1 MAMITIHCLD
11 IWKKGLNKTVSITY
25 GITIGNRSPTNN
37 EKLAEYVKY
46 VFPVTGQLDSCG
58 GRQGDTK
65 GVDGIICNILIEST
79 FKISESGKRVE
90 ANDSSLF
97 VLMGQENEFKVVEE
111 EEFTRQNNKN
121 VK

>member
-1 MAMITIHCLD
+1 M
-11 IWKKGLNKTVSITY
+11 
-25 GITIGNRSPTNN
+25 
-37 EKLAEYVKY
+37 
-46 VFPVTGQLDSCG
+46 DSCG

-90 ANDSSLF
+90 ANGSSLF